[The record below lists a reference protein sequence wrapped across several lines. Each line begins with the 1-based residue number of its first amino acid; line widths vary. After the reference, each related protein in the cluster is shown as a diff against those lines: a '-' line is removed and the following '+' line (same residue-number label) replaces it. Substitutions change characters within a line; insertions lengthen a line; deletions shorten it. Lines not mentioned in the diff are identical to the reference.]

1 MATRVLELIENR
13 LDAGGSLSLPATNRI
28 VYVVEGEVEP
38 QSGGA
43 TERITPNEAR
53 HYSGSVG
60 LQAGDGGARLWRWE
74 LTHSSEK
81 AGGSASQTKLRA
93 AIAIDDDAE
102 YLMRCDRVDFPL
114 GGIAYTHTHQ
124 GPGIRCLYM
133 GEFDVTVDGQT
144 KHLHPGR
151 GVVRGGSRPRVC
163 RGVQDRAY
171 GIHPSDD
178 SPASAS
184 GPKLDS
190 LREDR
195 GRRQAEDAD
204 LLGARGRTDR
214 GLKR

>member
-13 LDAGGSLSLPATNRI
+13 LDAGGSLSLPATNRV

-53 HYSGSVG
+53 HYSGSVS

-133 GEFDVTVDGQT
+133 GEFDVTVDGHT
-144 KHLHPGR
+144 KHLHPGGAWFEAGPDPVYAEASKTELTAFIR
-151 GVVRGGSRPRVC
+151 VMILPRRLLGQSSIRYV
-163 RGVQDRAY
+163 
-171 GIHPSDD
+171 
-178 SPASAS
+178 
-184 GPKLDS
+184 KT
-190 LREDR
+190 
-195 GRRQAEDAD
+195 EDAD
-204 LLGARGRTDR
+204 KPKTQTYSVFVDEPIEV
-214 GLKR
+214 